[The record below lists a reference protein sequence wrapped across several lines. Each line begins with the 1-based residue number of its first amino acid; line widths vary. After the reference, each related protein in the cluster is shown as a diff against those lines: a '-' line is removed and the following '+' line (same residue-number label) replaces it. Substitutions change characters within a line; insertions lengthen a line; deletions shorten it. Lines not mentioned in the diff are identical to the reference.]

1 MNAKYGR
8 IKKKGLDNCQDPAIM
23 DVKDWLFLQF
33 ATDAFVQFVA
43 DATDCFRCDL

>member
-1 MNAKYGR
+1 MAKYGR

-43 DATDCFRCDL
+43 DPNDCLSCDL